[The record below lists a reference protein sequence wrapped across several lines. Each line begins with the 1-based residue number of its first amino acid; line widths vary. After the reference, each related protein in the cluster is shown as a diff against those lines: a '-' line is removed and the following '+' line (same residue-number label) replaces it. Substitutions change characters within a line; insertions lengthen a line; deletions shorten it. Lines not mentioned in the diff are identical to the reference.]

1 MAIVNLLCSDRV
13 FVRLIEGP
21 ADLIKVALTVCIQE
35 RVSMGLIIHYV
46 TGRKHLRMVAGRQ
59 WRFVVFRDA
68 MLIAGQVSDSVLVL
82 FMLLFIVVVLALAGV
97 VLRS

>member
-1 MAIVNLLCSDRV
+1 M
-13 FVRLIEGP
+13 RLIEGP

-59 WRFVVFRDA
+59 RRFVVFGDA
-68 MLIAGQVSDSVLVL
+68 M
-82 FMLLFIVVVLALAGV
+82 
-97 VLRS
+97 